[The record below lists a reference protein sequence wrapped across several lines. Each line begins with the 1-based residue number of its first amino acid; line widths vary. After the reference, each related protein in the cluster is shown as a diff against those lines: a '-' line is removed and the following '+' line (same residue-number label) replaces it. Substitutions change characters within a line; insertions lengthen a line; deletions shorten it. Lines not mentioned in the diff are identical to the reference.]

1 MGDEADEGDG
11 ERTASHRVLQERPLQ
26 IGSGDLSWVGRP
38 SAEGI
43 SSLLLKTG
51 ILSSTTGTVGPT
63 VTSGSL
69 NSSCRGVLVARSEID
84 LLL

>member
-11 ERTASHRVLQERPLQ
+11 ERPASHRVLQERPLQ

-43 SSLLLKTG
+43 SSLLLAENA
-51 ILSSTTGTVGPT
+51 VF
-63 VTSGSL
+63 
-69 NSSCRGVLVARSEID
+69 
-84 LLL
+84 

>member
-43 SSLLLKTG
+43 SSLLLQL
-51 ILSSTTGTVGPT
+51 LSSTTVGPT